1 MRTTIVTGA
10 TGAFGNLLVKA
21 LASRGDRV
29 IAVVRPGS
37 KAEESAEEPNVT
49 RKAIDLVSRDSW
61 KRALQELAADGL
73 IPDGAVLSAGNWMGG
88 EPLHSSSDDRIW
100 RAMIENNLE
109 TAHSALA
116 SLLPGMV
123 QRRRGSVVLVGSRA
137 AERPWESAGA
147 SAYAA
152 AKAAV
157 VALAQVTA
165 QEVLAEGVRVNVVL
179 PSIIDTPPNRA
190 AMPNADFAR
199 WVAPEALVD
208 AIAFLLSDSARD
220 VSGSVLPVYGRV
232 GV

>member
-1 MRTTIVTGA
+1 MTTLVTGA
-10 TGAFGNLLVKA
+10 TGAFGSVLVKT
-21 LASRGDRV
+21 LAARGERV

-37 KAEESAEEPNVT
+37 KAEGFANEPGVVV
-49 RKAIDLVSRDSW
+49 KAIDLLSRDSW
-61 KRALQELAADGL
+61 KKSLAELAADGL
-73 IPDGAVLSAGNWMGG
+73 VPDGAVLSAGNWKGG
-88 EPLHSSSDDRIW
+88 ERLHESSDDRVW

-109 TAHSALA
+109 TAHTSLV

-123 QRRRGSVVLVGSRA
+123 ERRRGSIVLIGSRA

-157 VALAQVTA
+157 VALARVAA

-179 PSIIDTPPNRA
+179 PSVIDTPPNRA
-190 AMPNADFAR
+190 AMPDADHAR
-199 WVAPEALVD
+199 WVSPESLAQT
-208 AIAFLLSDSARD
+208 IAFLLSDAARD
-220 VSGSVLPVYGRV
+220 VTGSVLPVYGRA